1 MTIIWQAF
9 LHSDVLGQAIV
20 VLLLVLSVFTVA
32 RMSWKRGVLG
42 EAKKRDGGFVR
53 RYRQCSHPAQ
63 LSVRAANGFVGN
75 MPMADIYQDAVKELL
90 HHLRG
95 RGVADGDLLAWP
107 ADRTGPA
114 LPESEMASVRAA
126 AEGSLSKRLLALEDG
141 MTFLATCT
149 SCAPS
154 LGLFGTVWGI
164 MRAFM
169 DMVSGGG
176 SINLSTVA
184 PGIASALL
192 TTVAGLFVSIPCSVG
207 YNMLSEAVRH
217 RTVEL
222 ENFTDGLLAD
232 ILRVHGA
239 SAAQTGASPAPA
251 PVVIQT
257 APAYPH
263 YPAPSAVPPATSVA
277 PYPAAVPYPP
287 PPVQYVPPPQKAI

>member
-1 MTIIWQAF
+1 MTVIWQAF
-9 LHSDVLGQAIV
+9 LHSDTLGQAIV

-32 RMSWKRGVLG
+32 KMAWKRGVLG

-53 RYRQCSHPAQ
+53 KYRQCSHPAQ

-95 RGVADGDLLAWP
+95 HGVADGDLLAWP
-107 ADRTGPA
+107 AERTGPA

-126 AEGSLSKRLLALEDG
+126 AEGSLSKRLLSLEDG

-239 SAAQTGASPAPA
+239 SALQSQPVPAPA

-257 APAYPH
+257 APAYPQ
-263 YPAPSAVPPATSVA
+263 YTPAQPPAYA
-277 PYPAAVPYPP
+277 PP
-287 PPVQYVPPPQKAI
+287 PPQAPAYAPPPSRI